1 MRINN
6 GLTMITLAG
15 IGGMIPGAI
24 GAAAAE
30 GRHPVLRG
38 ALVTGLANAVLTG
51 LYIVAVDTANEGNP
65 NALNGVAGTFHN
77 PRFP

>member
-1 MRINN
+1 MINN
-6 GLTMITLAG
+6 GLTMIALAG

-30 GRHPVLRG
+30 GNHPVLRG
-38 ALVTGLANAVLTG
+38 ALVTGIANVVLTG
-51 LYIVAVDTANEGNP
+51 LYIVAVNTADQERLTQGMNGLSG
-65 NALNGVAGTFHN
+65 ALHN